1 MKETKVKVKN
11 ININQLLL
19 FLVVIAITFGGC
31 GDQQITS
38 KWRTQ
43 DITIDGNDSD
53 WGSSLV
59 FYDDFNSLVGVQND
73 NDYLYL
79 CLVTTDQLLERKIFM
94 TGLTIWFDNTGKGD
108 KKFGIRF
115 PIMTKNM
122 NRNAFQN
129 ADDLGGGR
137 RREPDDGRESAGDN
151 GTPPDNNKIGNMIL
165 RNQTEVQVID
175 SKNEATRMPISELKG
190 IELKMSVKDYR
201 LVYEFKIPVAMKN
214 GFSYAVGAN
223 PGNLISIGLESG
235 YTEPKKNIAPR
246 ENTSAEGGSESPTG
260 EGIEGGRGDEAGNSG
275 MYGGGRARGRRGE
288 GGFNK
293 ASIQTVGFW
302 ADIKLSIGS
311 N

>member
-1 MKETKVKVKN
+1 VKVN
-11 ININQLLL
+11 STRINELLL

-31 GDQQITS
+31 GDQQIAS

-53 WGSSLV
+53 WGGSLV

-79 CLVTTDQLLERKIFM
+79 CFVTTDQLLERKIFM

-115 PIMTKNM
+115 PIMTRNM

-129 ADDLGGGR
+129 SDDLGEGR
-137 RREPDDGRESAGDN
+137 RRDPDDGRESQGYNGQA
-151 GTPPDNNKIGNMIL
+151 GTPPDNNKIGNIIL
-165 RNQTEVQVID
+165 RNQTEVQVVD

-201 LVYEFKIPVAMKN
+201 LVYEFKIPIAMKN

-235 YTEPKKNIAPR
+235 YTEPKKNIDPR
-246 ENTSAEGGSESPTG
+246 EKSSSEGGSESPTG
-260 EGIEGGRGDEAGNSG
+260 EGTDAGSGDETGNSG

-288 GGFNK
+288 GGFSK
-293 ASIQTVGFW
+293 GSIQTVGFW
-302 ADIKLSIGS
+302 ADIKLSTGS